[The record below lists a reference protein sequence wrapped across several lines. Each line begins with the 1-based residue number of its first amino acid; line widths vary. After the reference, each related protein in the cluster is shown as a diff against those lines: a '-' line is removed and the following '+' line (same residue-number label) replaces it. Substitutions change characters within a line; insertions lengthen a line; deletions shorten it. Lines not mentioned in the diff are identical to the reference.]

1 MTKIEYFYGIPSPFA
16 YLGSTKIQSLAKKY
30 NVEVIEK
37 PCDLV
42 GGIFT
47 KTGGL
52 PVPQRSLQRQKY
64 RLDELKRWS
73 EFLNI
78 KINLKPKFFPPKD
91 PHISGKYTIAANI
104 LGIKLVFG
112 HELLKQIW
120 SEEKDIS
127 DEKNIEIV
135 SNLFK
140 LDFKELSNLAKSEK
154 VYKIYQDNTE
164 EAVAKNVFGSPTY
177 IFNNELFWGQDR
189 LDFLERALDKS

>member
-1 MTKIEYFYGIPSPFA
+1 MKIEYYYGIPSPFA
-16 YLGSTKIQSLAKKY
+16 YLGSTRFQMIVKKY
-30 NVEVIEK
+30 NADVIEK

-52 PVPQRSLQRQKY
+52 PVPQRSPQRQKY

-73 EFLNI
+73 EFLNV

-91 PHISGKYTIAANI
+91 PHISGKYTIAANL
-104 LGIKLVFG
+104 LGIKLLFG

-127 DEKNIEIV
+127 DEKNIETV
-135 SNLFK
+135 SNLMN
-140 LDFKELSNLAKSEK
+140 LNFKELSFLAKSEK
-154 VYKIYQDNTE
+154 VSRLYQDNTE
-164 EAVAKNVFGSPTY
+164 EAIAKNVFGSPTY
-177 IFNNELFWGQDR
+177 IYNDELFWGQDR